1 MKIYTRTGDRGK
13 TSFIGGRVDKDH
25 IRVQTYGTI
34 DEVNSFVGLAIAEL
48 DRNQFQAIAEE
59 LEKIQHELF
68 DCGSDLANVTANVKY
83 KVKQEMID
91 FLEERIDK
99 YMDETPE
106 LTKFILPGGVKAAA
120 YLHVARTVARRAE
133 REVVTLMKTEDNV
146 PTLVLTYLNRLS
158 DYFFALARVINHRL
172 GQKDV
177 EYERSAIVFRTNK
190 NQTGGQ
196 S

>member
-68 DCGSDLANVTANVKY
+68 DCGSDLANVTPNVKY

-190 NQTGGQ
+190 NQPGGQ

>member
-59 LEKIQHELF
+59 LVKIQHELF